1 MVKLIGGVTFL
12 YYAADGLQPTYL
24 NKSLMCEPI
33 RNPLGND
40 IRGSGTRS
48 KSRCKSEN
56 LTPLTPQWEPGLR
69 STVSPLRLLWVLRG
83 GRSIA
88 LLPMVGSKTA
98 S

>member
-1 MVKLIGGVTFL
+1 MVKLIGGVRGVTFL
-12 YYAADGLQPTYL
+12 VYYAADGLQPTYL

-40 IRGSGTRS
+40 MVLVQHCNS
-48 KSRCKSEN
+48 KN
-56 LTPLTPQWEPGLR
+56 LTQPQWELGLR

-83 GRSIA
+83 GQSIA